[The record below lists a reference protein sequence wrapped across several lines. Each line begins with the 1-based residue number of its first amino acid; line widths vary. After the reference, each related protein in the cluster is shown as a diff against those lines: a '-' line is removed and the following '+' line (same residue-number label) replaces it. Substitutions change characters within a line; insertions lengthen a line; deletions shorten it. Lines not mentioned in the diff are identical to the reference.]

1 MSSKPIKPSKP
12 SKPSKIKQIKQINPN
27 SRLLQPR
34 IKVENKNVANNKA
47 KKPQNPSNKKKAKEA
62 VPIKNA
68 GKKDLLGPGTG
79 RRGSQYTPRGE
90 QTTSVSYVITRKGI
104 GVPATFTVTIQLTGD
119 AEVLDKPAADKPKT
133 QLPELTSE
141 QETKLNKGEFGE
153 RWYWKM
159 RYNLLLKVKSKDKP
173 KWDSEKKG
181 DIEKYLKYKGIT
193 KMIKISKKVNNK
205 PVKTNL
211 NPDIFLSPSFQDEL
225 SAEQILGESLFLGL
239 KF

>member
-1 MSSKPIKPSKP
+1 MP
-12 SKPSKIKQIKQINPN
+12 
-27 SRLLQPR
+27 
-34 IKVENKNVANNKA
+34 KN
-47 KKPQNPSNKKKAKEA
+47 EA

-90 QTTSVSYVITRKGI
+90 QTTVVSYDITRKGI

-153 RWYWKM
+153 RWNWNM

-173 KWDSEKKG
+173 KWDGSA
-181 DIEKYLKYKGIT
+181 DIEKYLKDKGIT
-193 KMIKISKKVNNK
+193 KMIKISKKINNK
-205 PVKTNL
+205 QVKAPKLGNK
-211 NPDIFLSPSFQDEL
+211 IFLPPTSFQDEL